1 MRFPVTIKKLIDG
14 KVQAR
19 CIGTVAGEVSV
30 VGDSRE
36 EVLERARDEIRYRIE
51 LCPCSTVAED
61 YVELDV
67 QEAAPSAWR
76 GSVF

>member
-67 QEAAPSAWR
+67 QEAAQSAWR

>member
-1 MRFPVTIKKLIDG
+1 MRFPVTLKKLIDG
-14 KVQAR
+14 KIQAR
-19 CIGTVAGEVSV
+19 SIGTVAGDVSV

-36 EVLERARDEIRYRIE
+36 DALERARNEIRYRIE

-61 YVELDV
+61 FVELEV
-67 QEAAPSAWR
+67 REAPPTSWR

>member
-1 MRFPVTIKKLIDG
+1 MRFPVTLKKLIDG
-14 KVQAR
+14 KIQAR

-30 VGDSRE
+30 VGDTRE
-36 EVLERARDEIRYRIE
+36 EALERARNEIRYRIE

-61 YVELDV
+61 YVELDP
-67 QEAAPSAWR
+67 EDAPPSGWR

>member
-67 QEAAPSAWR
+67 REAAPSAWR

>member
-1 MRFPVTIKKLIDG
+1 MRFPVTLKKLIDG
-14 KVQAR
+14 KIQAR
-19 CIGTVAGEVSV
+19 SIGTVAGEVTV
-30 VGDSRE
+30 VGSTRDE
-36 EVLERARDEIRYRIE
+36 ALERARNEIRYRIE

-61 YVELDV
+61 FVELDV

>member
-1 MRFPVTIKKLIDG
+1 MRFPVTVKKLIDG

-30 VGDSRE
+30 VGATRE
-36 EVLERARDEIRYRIE
+36 DALERMRTEIRYRIE
-51 LCPCSTVAED
+51 LCPCSTVADD
-61 YVELDV
+61 YVELDA
-67 QEAAPSAWR
+67 QDAPASNWR

>member
-1 MRFPVTIKKLIDG
+1 MRFPVTLKRLIDG
-14 KVQAR
+14 KHQVR
-19 CIGTVAGEVSV
+19 CIGTAAGDVCVVAGT
-30 VGDSRE
+30 RE
-36 EVLERARDEIRYRIE
+36 EALERARDEIRYRIE

-67 QEAAPSAWR
+67 QESPASVWR